1 MYSKIRKYVI
11 FYAKTYTIK
20 FICIQKC
27 VNMLYFT
34 QNRFKEIYIY
44 INMNNFKYSCNCCNF
59 YTNRNND
66 YNKHIISKK
75 HKNNSNENIE
85 CLFECKICNRK
96 YKSNTGLWYHKKTC
110 QVVKQE
116 TQELSNDNVKTLI
129 EQNQQHQ
136 KEIEELKKLII
147 ELTKKEQLAPI
158 TNNKLNIN
166 FFLNE
171 QCKNAI
177 NMIDFVKSI
186 VFELKDFENLLDKGF
201 IENKTNI
208 ILENLNKLTVYE
220 RPLHYETQ
228 QEVIH
233 IRDEDKWKKETDK
246 DKPILENAI
255 YYANEKEYM
264 NFFEV
269 YKKKTNGDIRED
281 KDFEVVKKTLIKDDT
296 DNSRNEIMENI
307 LEKVKI

>member
-1 MYSKIRKYVI
+1 MNKSNCFCKKCNYK
-11 FYAKTYTIK
+11 AK
-20 FICIQKC
+20 CI
-27 VNMLYFT
+27 
-34 QNRFKEIYIY
+34 
-44 INMNNFKYSCNCCNF
+44 S
-59 YTNRNND
+59 D
-66 YNKHIISKK
+66 YKKHLLSKK
-75 HKNNSNENIE
+75 HNNQEEHNQEEHNQE
-85 CLFECKICNRK
+85 EHYNQEELEYKYECKNCNKK
-96 YKSNTGLWYHKKTC
+96 YKGNQGLWYHKKIC
-110 QVVKQE
+110 QVVNQE
-116 TQELSNDNVKTLI
+116 TPQITNESINIIIK
-129 EQNQQHQ
+129 QNEKQN

-147 ELTKKEQLAPI
+147 ELTKKEQFAPI
-158 TNNKLNIN
+158 INNNNDNKLNIN

-246 DKPILENAI
+246 DKPLLENAI

-269 YKKKTNGDIRED
+269 YKKKTNGDVRED

-307 LEKVKI
+307 LEKVVV

>member
-1 MYSKIRKYVI
+1 MNTLKFSCEKCNYN
-11 FYAKTYTIK
+11 TIH
-20 FICIQKC
+20 
-27 VNMLYFT
+27 
-34 QNRFKEIYIY
+34 
-44 INMNNFKYSCNCCNF
+44 
-59 YTNRNND
+59 NND
-66 YNKHIISKK
+66 YKKHLLSKK
-75 HKNNSNENIE
+75 HNNQETNEGKY
-85 CLFECKICNRK
+85 ECKKCNKK
-96 YKSNTGLWYHKKTC
+96 YKGNQGLWYHKKIC
-110 QVVKQE
+110 QIVNQE
-116 TQELSNDNVKTLI
+116 TPKISNELKEI
-129 EQNQQHQ
+129 KEQNQQHQ
-136 KEIEELKKLII
+136 KEIEELKRLII

-158 TNNKLNIN
+158 TNNDNKLNIN

-281 KDFEVVKKTLIKDDT
+281 KDFEVVKKTLIKDDN
-296 DNSRNEIMENI
+296 DGSNKEIIENV
-307 LEKVKI
+307 LEKVVV

>member
-1 MYSKIRKYVI
+1 MNKSNCFCEKCKYK
-11 FYAKTYTIK
+11 AK
-20 FICIQKC
+20 CI
-27 VNMLYFT
+27 
-34 QNRFKEIYIY
+34 
-44 INMNNFKYSCNCCNF
+44 S
-59 YTNRNND
+59 D
-66 YNKHIISKK
+66 YNKHLLSKK
-75 HKNNSNENIE
+75 HNNQEELESNYEYNYE
-85 CLFECKICNRK
+85 CTKCFKK
-96 YKSNTGLWYHKKTC
+96 YRSGSGLWYHKKTC
-110 QVVKQE
+110 NVVIQEPSNNQE
-116 TQELSNDNVKTLI
+116 TPKISKEISNELKK
-129 EQNQQHQ
+129 QNQT
-136 KEIEELKKLII
+136 IEELKNLII

-158 TNNKLNIN
+158 TNNDNKLNIN